1 MLTDR
6 SAKKLSF
13 LELRPQNFKQWRCFK
28 KKTMSDRP
36 LNLLL
41 IDPDPIFRLG
51 LRIALEQEPN
61 LQVISEA
68 QTDIIALQIL
78 AELALKDPNQ
88 LNLVILE
95 LGNSRSEE
103 NQQLGLQLCQQ
114 IKALY
119 PNLPLLLVSS
129 CQDEGLLLA
138 ARAIGVD
145 GYCPKGTP
153 LTKIVTAI
161 EAIAEGRVYWYGS
174 TENEG
179 DREEKQDNQAQAEPR
194 TSKQGLPSPEQL
206 EVTDPNRNTQDKR
219 QALSNRLIELRNYL
233 YSSGTNYINVS
244 LTEVKAKLQVPGIP
258 ILDRAVLA
266 GKRRELFAA
275 HWLLEHLFA
284 RSSVKQH
291 PQTKN
296 NNTFRSTPP
305 VDSSSSN
312 AIATYSQPKTLSIP
326 SLLSPR
332 ALQSILFSSCINKL
346 QFSLQ
351 NLTDT
356 PLEID
361 IFREEKKREL
371 LYLILQKFA
380 NILDELRF
388 AKITITRLKELKNK
402 ILRDLWKETITE
414 FYGKFSLINLEK
426 RPVEIVNVLIKSADV
441 IEEEILE
448 QIPLV
453 VELLSYLLF
462 QTDLYINSTYY
473 PAGSAEANERGSM
486 LLENLLIQL
495 ANGIV
500 QPLLNSLG
508 DLEVI
513 KQNYYDPKLFSTRE
527 IESFRNNLSWKYR
540 LRNYISEPKAIFES
554 RHELF
559 VFAPRGLAKISI
571 YAPRSEE
578 LAQLGG
584 IPLIFTLT
592 LEFTDAVKPRLQAIF
607 SLLGSGVVFVL
618 TKVVGRSLGL
628 IGRGIIQGIGSV
640 SLTERKK

>member
-1 MLTDR
+1 
-6 SAKKLSF
+6 
-13 LELRPQNFKQWRCFK
+13 
-28 KKTMSDRP
+28 MSDRP

-51 LRIALEQEPN
+51 LRIALEQESN

-88 LNLVILE
+88 VNLVILE
-95 LGNSRSEE
+95 LGNNRSEE
-103 NQQLGLQLCQQ
+103 SQQLGLQLCRQ

-119 PNLPLLLVSS
+119 PNLPLLLVTS
-129 CQDEGLLLA
+129 CQDRGLLLA
-138 ARAIGVD
+138 AKAIGVN

-153 LTKIVTAI
+153 LTEIIAAI
-161 EAIAEGRVYWYGS
+161 EAIAQGRIYWYGS
-174 TENEG
+174 TDNEE
-179 DREEKQDNQAQAEPR
+179 DAEEKQENQPRAESISSAQDFVF
-194 TSKQGLPSPEQL
+194 PEQL
-206 EVTDPNRNTQDKR
+206 EVTDQNQNQSTQNKR
-219 QALSNRLIELRNYL
+219 HGLSNRLIQIRNYL
-233 YSSGTNYINVS
+233 YSSGSNYVNTS
-244 LTEVKAKLQVPGIP
+244 LKEVKTKLQVPGIP
-258 ILDRAVLA
+258 ILDRAVLT
-266 GKRRELFAA
+266 GKQRELFTAR
-275 HWLLEHLFA
+275 WLIEHLLA
-284 RSSVKQH
+284 PSPNKQKA
-291 PQTKN
+291 QNTN
-296 NNTFRSTPP
+296 STFRSTSSI
-305 VDSSSSN
+305 DSLASS
-312 AIATYSQPKTLSIP
+312 AIATYSQPETLSTP

-346 QFSLQ
+346 QF
-351 NLTDT
+351 NLKNVTDT

-388 AKITITRLKELKNK
+388 AKITITRLKELKDK
-402 ILRDLWKETITE
+402 ILKDLWKETITE
-414 FYGKFSLINLEK
+414 FYGKFSLIKLDK
-426 RPVEIVNVLIKSADV
+426 SPIEIVDVLLKSADV

-448 QIPLV
+448 KIPLV

-462 QTDLYINSTYY
+462 QSDLYINNSSYL
-473 PAGSAEANERGSM
+473 AGSAEANERGSM
-486 LLENLLIQL
+486 LLENLLIQV
-495 ANGIV
+495 ANGTV
-500 QPLLNSLG
+500 QPLLNCLG

-513 KQNYYDPKLFSTRE
+513 KQNYYEPKLFSTRE

-540 LRNYISEPKAIFES
+540 LRNYVSEPKAIFES
-554 RHELF
+554 RYELF
-559 VFAPRGLAKISI
+559 VFGPRGLAKVSI
-571 YAPRSEE
+571 YAPRSDE

-584 IPLIFTLT
+584 VPLIVTLS
-592 LEFTDAVKPRLQAIF
+592 LEFSDAIKPRLQAIF

>member
-1 MLTDR
+1 
-6 SAKKLSF
+6 
-13 LELRPQNFKQWRCFK
+13 
-28 KKTMSDRP
+28 MSDRP

-51 LRIALEQEPN
+51 LRIVLEQEPN

-68 QTDIIALQIL
+68 QTDIIALQVL

-88 LNLVILE
+88 VNLVILE
-95 LGNSRSEE
+95 LGNSRSHES
-103 NQQLGLQLCQQ
+103 QQLGLQLCRQ

-138 ARAIGVD
+138 AKAIGVD
-145 GYCPKGTP
+145 GYCPKGIP
-153 LTKIVTAI
+153 LTEIITAI
-161 EAIAEGRVYWYGS
+161 EAITEGRVYWYGS
-174 TENEG
+174 TDNEE
-179 DREEKQDNQAQAEPR
+179 DVEEKQANQAEAESISS
-194 TSKQGLPSPEQL
+194 TQGFTFPEQL
-206 EVTDPNRNTQDKR
+206 GTADRSTQDKR
-219 QALSNRLIELRNYL
+219 QALSNRLTQLRNYL
-233 YSSGTNYINVS
+233 YSSGTDYISVS
-244 LTEVKAKLQVPGIP
+244 LKEVKAKLQVPGIP
-258 ILDRAVLA
+258 IFDQAFLA
-266 GKRRELFAA
+266 GRQRELFAA
-275 HWLLEHLFA
+275 RWLLERLFA
-284 RSSVKQH
+284 PSSVEQQ
-291 PQTKN
+291 PQTEN
-296 NNTFRSTPP
+296 NIFRSTQSVNPSAT
-305 VDSSSSN
+305 SSLT
-312 AIATYSQPKTLSIP
+312 TYSQTRTLSPP

-346 QFSLQ
+346 QYSLR
-351 NLTDT
+351 NVTDT

-361 IFREEKKREL
+361 IFREDKKREL

-388 AKITITRLKELKNK
+388 AKIAITRLAELKNK
-402 ILRDLWKETITE
+402 ILRDLWEETTTE
-414 FYGKFSLINLEK
+414 FYGKFSLINVER
-426 RPVEIVNVLIKSADV
+426 RPVEIVDILLKSADV

-462 QTDLYINSTYY
+462 QTDLYINNTSYQ
-473 PAGSAEANERGSM
+473 AGSAEANEHGSM
-486 LLENLLIQL
+486 LLENLLIQV
-495 ANGIV
+495 ANGTV
-500 QPLLNSLG
+500 QPLLNSLA

-513 KQNYYDPKLFSTRE
+513 KQNYYDPRWFSTRE

-540 LRNYISEPKAIFES
+540 LRNYFSEPKAIFES

-559 VFAPRGLAKISI
+559 VFGPRGLAKISI
-571 YAPRSEE
+571 YAPRSQE

-584 IPLIFTLT
+584 IPLIVTLS
-592 LEFTDAVKPRLQAIF
+592 LEFSDAVKPRLQAIF